1 MHDSL
6 SYRAI
11 RAVVLVCLALFT
23 LFPLWVLLV
32 GSLSTATAASNVF
45 TWLPDPVNWSSY
57 VSMWTSVP
65 LLHYLLNSLVVSTAS
80 MVVSVPIGV
89 LAAYAVTRYRFRGA
103 GAIMRVVLATQVV
116 PGIVFLLPLFVL
128 YASADKTIGIELDG
142 TYFGLVLTYLT
153 FALPFS
159 IWLLTRYMETVPR
172 DVEEAAMVDGASRLR
187 AFFHTTL
194 VMSLPG
200 VAAVSVFTFITAW
213 GEVLFASVLTSAQTR
228 TLPIGLEDYE
238 SPIAGVVHWNQ
249 LMAASLTVSIPVV
262 LGFLLVQ
269 RFVVRGLSSGAV
281 K

>member
-11 RAVVLVCLALFT
+11 RAVVLVFLALFT

-57 VSMWTSVP
+57 VSMWTSVL

-142 TYFGLVLTYLT
+142 TYVGLVLTYLT

-269 RFVVRGLSSGAV
+269 RFVVRGLASGAV